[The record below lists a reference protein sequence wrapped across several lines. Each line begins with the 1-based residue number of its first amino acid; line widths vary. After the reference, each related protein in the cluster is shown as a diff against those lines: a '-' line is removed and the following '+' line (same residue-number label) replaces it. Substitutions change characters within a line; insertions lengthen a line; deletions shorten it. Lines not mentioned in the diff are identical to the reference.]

1 MEKTIIPPVPK
12 RLLVADNSTT
22 LASCTVSIP
31 YYGAD
36 TVAVAFNGLP
46 GNQPMLYNNF
56 VAIWEASMIPWTVP
70 PIQKVPVTINNQ
82 SGSLVINDII
92 ITKSSYIVG
101 YGVGPD
107 ISNICCSSLIAA
119 GGLMMPPSNVIINVD
134 YIGTTSVSVHYQT
147 LPGYLPKQYKNWIG
161 LWQGYASPYNA
172 GAMLGKAAIKNDASE
187 GSVGIN
193 NVQIGINSNYTL
205 IYFCGEALTTAAAI
219 LNFYTGNESAG

>member
-1 MEKTIIPPVPK
+1 MEKTIIPPGSK
-12 RLLVADNSTT
+12 RLLVAGNSTT

-31 YYGAD
+31 YYGSD
-36 TVAVAFNGLP
+36 TVDVSYSGLP
-46 GNQPMLYNNF
+46 GNQPKLYNNF

-70 PIQKVPVTINNQ
+70 PIQKVPVTMNNQ
-82 SGSLVINDII
+82 SGSLVIDDIV
-92 ITKSSYIVG
+92 ITRSSYIVG

-107 ISNICCSSLIAA
+107 ISNISCSSLIAA
-119 GGLMMPPSNVIINVD
+119 GGLRMPPSNVIINVD

-172 GAMLGKAAIKNDASE
+172 GPMLGKAAIKNDFSE

-193 NVQIGINSNYTL
+193 NVQIGIKSNYTL
-205 IYFCGEALTTAAAI
+205 IYFCGEGLTTAAAI
-219 LNFYTGNESAG
+219 LNFSTGTESAG